1 MPHARASTR
10 MTEPSTD
17 QGRAT
22 LLLVDD
28 NDDAREALAYLIEQ
42 TGCQVIEARNGEQ
55 ALTVLQQGL
64 RPDLILLDLMM
75 PGLDGWAFRS
85 EQQKLDGAAD
95 VPVVIYSGS
104 PTVEED
110 AAQLKVAGWLR
121 KPLDFDRLLKV
132 VHEHCGR

>member
-1 MPHARASTR
+1 MAG
-10 MTEPSTD
+10 PSTD
-17 QGRAT
+17 RNRAT

-28 NDDAREALAYLIEQ
+28 NDDAREAVAYLIAH

-55 ALTVLQQGL
+55 ALAVLRQGL

-85 EQQKLDGAAD
+85 EQRKLDGASD

-110 AAQLKVAGWLR
+110 AARLQVAGWLR
-121 KPLDFDRLLKV
+121 KPLDFDRLLRV
-132 VHEHCGR
+132 VSEHCGV

>member
-1 MPHARASTR
+1 MA
-10 MTEPSTD
+10 EPSTD

-55 ALTVLQQGL
+55 ALSVLRQGL

-85 EQQKLDGAAD
+85 EQRKLDGADD

-104 PTVEED
+104 PTVEDD
-110 AAQLKVAGWLR
+110 ATELQAAGWLR
-121 KPLDFDRLLKV
+121 KPLDFDRLLEL
-132 VHEHCGR
+132 VHQHCRR